1 MPNDWIVP
9 DWPAP
14 ANVCAVSTT
23 RAGGVSIGVYASLN
37 LGAHVGDIADA
48 VNENRCRV
56 RNTLNLRM
64 EPRWLKQVHSAHI
77 VQLDGSAVTE
87 PCDAAFTH
95 RAGETCVIM
104 TADCLPVLFCDRA
117 GKTIAAAHAG
127 WRGMAAGILET
138 TVAAMQ
144 VPAHELL
151 AWLGPAIGPEAYE
164 VGEDVRTALVK
175 DHPQADEAFEP
186 KRPGKWLCDL
196 YCLPASACG
205 APESSMSMAADFARS
220 PSPSVSF
227 PIGATANAEGWGHLY
242 GWLRRN
248 PLSPFQGERLE

>member
-1 MPNDWIVP
+1 MLNDWIVP

-14 ANVCAVSTT
+14 ANVRAVSTT
-23 RAGGVSIGVYASLN
+23 RSGGVSSGVYASLN
-37 LGAHVGDIADA
+37 LGAHVGDSADA
-48 VNENRCRV
+48 VDENRRRV
-56 RNTLNLRM
+56 RNTLNLSV
-64 EPRWLKQVHSAHI
+64 EPRWVKQVHSAHI

-127 WRGMAAGILET
+127 WRGMATGILET

-151 AWLGPAIGPEAYE
+151 AWLGPAIGPGAYE
-164 VGEDVRTALVK
+164 VGEEVRVVLIK
-175 DHPQADEAFEP
+175 EHPETDEAFEP
-186 KRPGKWLCDL
+186 TGTGKWLCNL
-196 YCLPASACG
+196 YLLASQRLRYAGIKHVYGGGFCTFSEPERFFSYRRDGECG
-205 APESSMSMAADFARS
+205 RMGTL
-220 PSPSVSF
+220 
-227 PIGATANAEGWGHLY
+227 I
-242 GWLRRN
+242 WLA
-248 PLSPFQGERLE
+248 ST